1 MNFIKK
7 NWALLLCTFIFLVL
21 MGALGFLIFSE
32 SKKYV
37 ASEAAIAKLD
47 KNFNDMNKWE
57 GGVRIDSKR
66 QNAVI
71 AESNAEIAKNHYDE
85 VAREIY
91 KRYSFEVGAL
101 PPSSSAAQESIR
113 RVLEGINRDIVKNKI
128 IWREQRGIPG
138 DFFIDLSEQPTP
150 IPEADFPAIFR
161 QLQIYKKL
169 VNHVIAAKIKVVNTI
184 KFPRQL
190 TSEAS
195 GDYTITPIIIS
206 VESEQQNIQNLVNRL
221 SADQTMLLF
230 IRSIGFSTP
239 AAVSIAGGEFNR
251 IVSEKTSASSSDLLG
266 GGESR
271 RDGMRSAGAMGARSS
286 SNNDSKS
293 EKAGY
298 VEESAKRQDYLVF
311 RSPYIVRINLNLD
324 LIEFKNP
331 TEN

>member
-7 NWALLLCTFIFLVL
+7 NWALLLCAFVFLVL
-21 MGALGFLIFSE
+21 MGVLGFLIFSE
-32 SKKYV
+32 SKKFA
-37 ASEAAIAKLD
+37 ASEAAIAKLE
-47 KNFNDMNKWE
+47 KNFNDMNKWQ
-57 GGVRIDSKR
+57 GGIRIDSKR

-91 KRYSFEVGAL
+91 KRYSFEVGVL

-113 RVLEGINRDIVKNKI
+113 RVLESINRDIVKNKI
-128 IWREQRGIPG
+128 IWREQRGLPG
-138 DFFIDLSEQPTP
+138 DFFIELCEQPTP

-190 TSEAS
+190 TLETS

-206 VESEQQNIQNLVNRL
+206 VESEHQNIQNLVNHL
-221 SADQTMLLF
+221 SADQTMLMF

-239 AAVSIAGGEFNR
+239 AANTPGGEFNR
-251 IVSEKTSASSSDLLG
+251 IVSEKTSAIASDIMG
-266 GGESR
+266 GSAGSAQ
-271 RDGMRSAGAMGARSS
+271 DGMGSRSARSS
-286 SNNDSKS
+286 SSAGDSNRD
-293 EKAGY
+293 KAGY
-298 VEESAKRQDYLVF
+298 VEENAKRQDFLVF
-311 RSPYIVRINLNLD
+311 RSPYIVRIDLNLD